1 MIHVLRGNSFL
12 SFESTRLSS
21 LITGSNPNALNKL
34 NSELEVGGEG
44 GGHAISKEGKFCF
57 IGKGHFDVDGLKY
70 LGGT

>member
-1 MIHVLRGNSFL
+1 MANSFL

-21 LITGSNPNALNKL
+21 LITGSNPNALNKS
-34 NSELEVGGEG
+34 NSELEVGRE